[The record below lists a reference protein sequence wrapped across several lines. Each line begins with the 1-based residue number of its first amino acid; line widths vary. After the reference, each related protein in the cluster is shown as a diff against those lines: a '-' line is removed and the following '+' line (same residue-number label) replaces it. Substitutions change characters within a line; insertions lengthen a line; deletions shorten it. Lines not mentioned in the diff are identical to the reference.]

1 MKTVIRRLARLE
13 DRFAPPD
20 QKPRKLLRI
29 VVMQAGSNAGLDEAE
44 CTRTLCE
51 DGTLLEVVDLSGSRE
66 GSGRLTD
73 DELDR
78 WVDSFPV
85 QVLGNARS
93 R

>member
-29 VVMQAGSNAGLDEAE
+29 VVSQAGSNAGLDEAE

-51 DGTLLEVVDLSGSRE
+51 DGTLLEVVDLSGRRE
-66 GSGRLTD
+66 GPARLTD
-73 DELDR
+73 EELDR

-85 QVLGNARS
+85 QVLGNAGLG
-93 R
+93 